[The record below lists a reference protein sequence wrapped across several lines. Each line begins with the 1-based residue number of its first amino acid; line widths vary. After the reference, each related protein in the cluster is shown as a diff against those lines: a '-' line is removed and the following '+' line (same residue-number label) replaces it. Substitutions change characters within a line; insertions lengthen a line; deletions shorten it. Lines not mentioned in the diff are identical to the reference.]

1 MNLPKSVH
9 ILFLKFTS
17 ALQHPSDQV
26 NLRWKLLCSLPSRL
40 PPDNKVSSGPT
51 NDTPTEV
58 WNQTACTTSLKSLS
72 CKCCS
77 APWDS
82 QLCKGRDTT
91 ACIGARWSKTF
102 NAHHWIWLVW
112 WRYTR
117 QDLLWQHWLSSLM
130 HKLNIMYQWIAWPAR
145 GWSTKVRG
153 WTCKIGCIIVYSLAK
168 EYVKYFKTSITFT
181 SHCCTASAPARWVHK
196 LSNRAWDTCCTPW
209 FWTYHLLFSS
219 FPMISRSLLPP
230 FTHFR
235 AIFQRV
241 PGTSKL
247 LDSREISCI
256 NLQFGN
262 LCSPRRQ
269 QRFSV
274 VCRMH
279 TVTPPLLFFTVLNKS
294 IYKTI

>member
-153 WTCKIGCIIVYSLAK
+153 WTCKTGCVIIPSLHHGHNQTSVPDVACK
-168 EYVKYFKTSITFT
+168 QKQRYF
-181 SHCCTASAPARWVHK
+181 
-196 LSNRAWDTCCTPW
+196 
-209 FWTYHLLFSS
+209 
-219 FPMISRSLLPP
+219 
-230 FTHFR
+230 
-235 AIFQRV
+235 
-241 PGTSKL
+241 
-247 LDSREISCI
+247 
-256 NLQFGN
+256 
-262 LCSPRRQ
+262 
-269 QRFSV
+269 
-274 VCRMH
+274 
-279 TVTPPLLFFTVLNKS
+279 
-294 IYKTI
+294 